1 MSANKKVR
9 GEIMRISERE
19 KLVLNAIVDYYL
31 TVGDTIG
38 SRTLVKKYGIE
49 LSSATIRNVMAD
61 LEDMGFIEKTHTSSG
76 RIPTDMGYKYYLTEL
91 LKVEKITQEEIENIS
106 NVYNRRVDELENILK
121 KTSTLLSKLTNYAGI
136 AVEPKPDNKKV
147 SRVELVYI
155 DEYLIMAIIVMDD
168 RRVKTKNIHLPYPIT
183 KEEVEKKADELNAKI
198 RNNEIAINDIEKF
211 FTEST
216 DIIYE
221 YDDEDEL
228 SKYFIN
234 NLPSMLKNENI
245 AGVTDVIEFFNERK
259 DIRELF
265 EKLIEQKAQENSK
278 SNVNVILGD
287 ELGIKELEDFSFV
300 YSIYDIGGAQGI
312 IGVMGPKRMAY
323 SKTMGLINHVSR
335 EGNNFKIIYNTTPF
349 EQVIKKDIP
358 EDNWKTDKIKIFTVR
373 SIEERANID
382 LLIELAKRKRNYDI
396 KVAGKGPLLEKYREK
411 IRKNQLENIE
421 LLGYIPDEEVRK
433 FYETADLVT
442 VLAKYGEG
450 FGLPI
455 IEGYLYN
462 KPVFASDVCA
472 IPEIIIDKAFLVK
485 NNVEDLENKIEKY
498 YEEIPAYNFKK
509 YYEENFSYDKILEKY
524 RQIYDRFFKIKK
536 GS

>member
-1 MSANKKVR
+1 
-9 GEIMRISERE
+9 MRISERE

-121 KTSTLLSKLTNYAGI
+121 QTSTLLSKLTNYAGI
-136 AVEPKPDNKKV
+136 AVEPKPDNTKV
-147 SRVELVYI
+147 DRVELVYI
-155 DEYLIMAIIVMDD
+155 DEYLIMAVIVMED

-183 KEEVEKKADELNAKI
+183 KDEVDKKVIELNEKI
-198 RNNEIAINDIEKF
+198 KNNEIAINDIEKF
-211 FTEST
+211 FTESS

-234 NLPSMLKNENI
+234 NLPGVLKDRDIEE
-245 AGVTDVIEFFNERK
+245 VTDVIEFFNERK
-259 DIRELF
+259 DIRDLF
-265 EKLIEQKAQENSK
+265 EKLIEQKAKENSK
-278 SNVNVILGD
+278 TNVNVILGD

-300 YSIYDIGGAQGI
+300 YSIYNLGGAQGI

-335 EGNNFKIIYNTTPF
+335 EVNK
-349 EQVIKKDIP
+349 
-358 EDNWKTDKIKIFTVR
+358 
-373 SIEERANID
+373 
-382 LLIELAKRKRNYDI
+382 LINSME
-396 KVAGKGPLLEKYREK
+396 REK
-411 IRKNQLENIE
+411 
-421 LLGYIPDEEVRK
+421 
-433 FYETADLVT
+433 
-442 VLAKYGEG
+442 
-450 FGLPI
+450 
-455 IEGYLYN
+455 N
-462 KPVFASDVCA
+462 KKV
-472 IPEIIIDKAFLVK
+472 
-485 NNVEDLENKIEKY
+485 
-498 YEEIPAYNFKK
+498 
-509 YYEENFSYDKILEKY
+509 
-524 RQIYDRFFKIKK
+524 
-536 GS
+536 

>member
-1 MSANKKVR
+1 
-9 GEIMRISERE
+9 MRISERE

-121 KTSTLLSKLTNYAGI
+121 QTSTLLSKLTNYAGI
-136 AVEPKPDNKKV
+136 AVEPKPDNTKV
-147 SRVELVYI
+147 DRVELVYI
-155 DEYLIMAIIVMDD
+155 DEYLIMAVIVMED

-183 KEEVEKKADELNAKI
+183 KNEVDKKVVELNDKI
-198 RNNEIAINDIEKF
+198 KNNEIAINDIEKF
-211 FTEST
+211 FTESS

-234 NLPSMLKNENI
+234 NLPGVLKDRDIEE
-245 AGVTDVIEFFNERK
+245 VTDVIEFFNERK
-259 DIRELF
+259 DIRDLF
-265 EKLIEQKAQENSK
+265 EKLIEQKAKENSK
-278 SNVNVILGD
+278 TNVNVILGD

-300 YSIYDIGGAQGI
+300 YSIYNLGGAQGI

-335 EGNNFKIIYNTTPF
+335 EVNK
-349 EQVIKKDIP
+349 VINSM
-358 EDNWKTDKIKIFTVR
+358 E
-373 SIEERANID
+373 
-382 LLIELAKRKRNYDI
+382 
-396 KVAGKGPLLEKYREK
+396 REK
-411 IRKNQLENIE
+411 
-421 LLGYIPDEEVRK
+421 
-433 FYETADLVT
+433 
-442 VLAKYGEG
+442 
-450 FGLPI
+450 
-455 IEGYLYN
+455 N
-462 KPVFASDVCA
+462 KKV
-472 IPEIIIDKAFLVK
+472 
-485 NNVEDLENKIEKY
+485 
-498 YEEIPAYNFKK
+498 
-509 YYEENFSYDKILEKY
+509 
-524 RQIYDRFFKIKK
+524 
-536 GS
+536 

>member
-1 MSANKKVR
+1 
-9 GEIMRISERE
+9 MRISERE

-121 KTSTLLSKLTNYAGI
+121 QTSTLLSKLTNYAGI
-136 AVEPKPDNKKV
+136 AVEPKPDNTKV
-147 SRVELVYI
+147 DRVELVYI
-155 DEYLIMAIIVMDD
+155 DEYLIMAVIVMED

-183 KEEVEKKADELNAKI
+183 KDEVDKKVVELNDKI
-198 RNNEIAINDIEKF
+198 KNNEIAINDIEKF
-211 FTEST
+211 FTESS

-234 NLPSMLKNENI
+234 NLPGVLKDKDIEE
-245 AGVTDVIEFFNERK
+245 VTDVIEFFNERK
-259 DIRELF
+259 DIRDLF
-265 EKLIEQKAQENSK
+265 EKLIEQKAKENSK
-278 SNVNVILGD
+278 TNVNVILGD

-300 YSIYDIGGAQGI
+300 YSIYNLGGAQGI

-335 EGNNFKIIYNTTPF
+335 EVNK
-349 EQVIKKDIP
+349 
-358 EDNWKTDKIKIFTVR
+358 
-373 SIEERANID
+373 
-382 LLIELAKRKRNYDI
+382 LINSME
-396 KVAGKGPLLEKYREK
+396 REK
-411 IRKNQLENIE
+411 
-421 LLGYIPDEEVRK
+421 
-433 FYETADLVT
+433 
-442 VLAKYGEG
+442 
-450 FGLPI
+450 
-455 IEGYLYN
+455 N
-462 KPVFASDVCA
+462 KKV
-472 IPEIIIDKAFLVK
+472 
-485 NNVEDLENKIEKY
+485 
-498 YEEIPAYNFKK
+498 
-509 YYEENFSYDKILEKY
+509 
-524 RQIYDRFFKIKK
+524 
-536 GS
+536 

>member
-1 MSANKKVR
+1 
-9 GEIMRISERE
+9 MRISERE

-121 KTSTLLSKLTNYAGI
+121 QTSTLLSKLTNYAGI
-136 AVEPKPDNKKV
+136 AVEPKPDNTKV
-147 SRVELVYI
+147 DRVELVYI
-155 DEYLIMAIIVMDD
+155 DEYLIMAVIVMED

-183 KEEVEKKADELNAKI
+183 KDEVDKKVVELNDKVK
-198 RNNEIAINDIEKF
+198 NNEIAINDIEKF
-211 FTEST
+211 FTESS

-234 NLPSMLKNENI
+234 NLPGVLKDRDIEE
-245 AGVTDVIEFFNERK
+245 VTDVIEFFNERK
-259 DIRELF
+259 DIRDLF
-265 EKLIEQKAQENSK
+265 EKLIEQKAKENSK
-278 SNVNVILGD
+278 TNVNVILGD

-300 YSIYDIGGAQGI
+300 YSIYNLGGAQGI

-335 EGNNFKIIYNTTPF
+335 EVNK
-349 EQVIKKDIP
+349 VINSM
-358 EDNWKTDKIKIFTVR
+358 E
-373 SIEERANID
+373 
-382 LLIELAKRKRNYDI
+382 
-396 KVAGKGPLLEKYREK
+396 REK
-411 IRKNQLENIE
+411 
-421 LLGYIPDEEVRK
+421 
-433 FYETADLVT
+433 
-442 VLAKYGEG
+442 
-450 FGLPI
+450 
-455 IEGYLYN
+455 N
-462 KPVFASDVCA
+462 KKV
-472 IPEIIIDKAFLVK
+472 
-485 NNVEDLENKIEKY
+485 
-498 YEEIPAYNFKK
+498 
-509 YYEENFSYDKILEKY
+509 
-524 RQIYDRFFKIKK
+524 
-536 GS
+536 

>member
-1 MSANKKVR
+1 M
-9 GEIMRISERE
+9 GISERE

-121 KTSTLLSKLTNYAGI
+121 QTSTLLSKLTNYAGI
-136 AVEPKPDNKKV
+136 AVEPKPDNTKV
-147 SRVELVYI
+147 DRVELVYI

-183 KEEVEKKADELNAKI
+183 KEEVEKKVDELNTKI

-234 NLPSMLKNENI
+234 NLPGVLKDRDIEE
-245 AGVTDVIEFFNERK
+245 VTDVIEFFNERK
-259 DIRELF
+259 DIRDLF
-265 EKLIEQKAQENSK
+265 EKLIEQKAKENSK
-278 SNVNVILGD
+278 TNVNVILGD

-300 YSIYDIGGAQGI
+300 YSIYNLGGAQGI

-335 EGNNFKIIYNTTPF
+335 EVNK
-349 EQVIKKDIP
+349 
-358 EDNWKTDKIKIFTVR
+358 
-373 SIEERANID
+373 
-382 LLIELAKRKRNYDI
+382 LINSME
-396 KVAGKGPLLEKYREK
+396 REK
-411 IRKNQLENIE
+411 
-421 LLGYIPDEEVRK
+421 
-433 FYETADLVT
+433 
-442 VLAKYGEG
+442 
-450 FGLPI
+450 
-455 IEGYLYN
+455 N
-462 KPVFASDVCA
+462 KKV
-472 IPEIIIDKAFLVK
+472 
-485 NNVEDLENKIEKY
+485 
-498 YEEIPAYNFKK
+498 
-509 YYEENFSYDKILEKY
+509 
-524 RQIYDRFFKIKK
+524 
-536 GS
+536 

>member
-1 MSANKKVR
+1 
-9 GEIMRISERE
+9 MRISERE

-91 LKVEKITQEEIENIS
+91 LKVEKITQEEIENI
-106 NVYNRRVDELENILK
+106 LK

-183 KEEVEKKADELNAKI
+183 KEEVEKKADELNTKI

-216 DIIYE
+216 DIVYE

-245 AGVTDVIEFFNERK
+245 AEVTDVIEFFNERK

-335 EGNNFKIIYNTTPF
+335 EVNKLINSMEKDKN
-349 EQVIKKDIP
+349 KK
-358 EDNWKTDKIKIFTVR
+358 V
-373 SIEERANID
+373 
-382 LLIELAKRKRNYDI
+382 
-396 KVAGKGPLLEKYREK
+396 
-411 IRKNQLENIE
+411 
-421 LLGYIPDEEVRK
+421 
-433 FYETADLVT
+433 
-442 VLAKYGEG
+442 
-450 FGLPI
+450 
-455 IEGYLYN
+455 
-462 KPVFASDVCA
+462 
-472 IPEIIIDKAFLVK
+472 
-485 NNVEDLENKIEKY
+485 
-498 YEEIPAYNFKK
+498 
-509 YYEENFSYDKILEKY
+509 
-524 RQIYDRFFKIKK
+524 
-536 GS
+536 

>member
-1 MSANKKVR
+1 
-9 GEIMRISERE
+9 MRISERE

-91 LKVEKITQEEIENIS
+91 LKVEKITQEEI
-106 NVYNRRVDELENILK
+106 ENILK

-245 AGVTDVIEFFNERK
+245 AEVTDVIEFFNERK

-335 EGNNFKIIYNTTPF
+335 EVNKLINSM
-349 EQVIKKDIP
+349 EKDK
-358 EDNWKTDKIKIFTVR
+358 N
-373 SIEERANID
+373 
-382 LLIELAKRKRNYDI
+382 KR
-396 KVAGKGPLLEKYREK
+396 V
-411 IRKNQLENIE
+411 
-421 LLGYIPDEEVRK
+421 
-433 FYETADLVT
+433 
-442 VLAKYGEG
+442 
-450 FGLPI
+450 
-455 IEGYLYN
+455 
-462 KPVFASDVCA
+462 
-472 IPEIIIDKAFLVK
+472 
-485 NNVEDLENKIEKY
+485 
-498 YEEIPAYNFKK
+498 
-509 YYEENFSYDKILEKY
+509 
-524 RQIYDRFFKIKK
+524 
-536 GS
+536 

>member
-1 MSANKKVR
+1 
-9 GEIMRISERE
+9 MRISERE

-121 KTSTLLSKLTNYAGI
+121 QTSTLLSKLTNYAGI
-136 AVEPKPDNKKV
+136 AVEPKPDNTKV
-147 SRVELVYI
+147 DRVELVYI
-155 DEYLIMAIIVMDD
+155 DEYLIMAVIVMED
-168 RRVKTKNIHLPYPIT
+168 RRVKTKNIHLPYPITKDEVDKKVVELNDKVKNIHLPYPIT
-183 KEEVEKKADELNAKI
+183 KEEVEKKADELNTKI
-198 RNNEIAINDIEKF
+198 RNNEIAISDIEKF

-234 NLPSMLKNENI
+234 NLPGVLKDRDIEE
-245 AGVTDVIEFFNERK
+245 VTDVIEFFNERK
-259 DIRELF
+259 DIRDLF
-265 EKLIEQKAQENSK
+265 EKLIEQKAKENSK
-278 SNVNVILGD
+278 TNVNVILGD

-300 YSIYDIGGAQGI
+300 YSIYDLGGAQGI

-335 EGNNFKIIYNTTPF
+335 EVNK
-349 EQVIKKDIP
+349 VINSM
-358 EDNWKTDKIKIFTVR
+358 E
-373 SIEERANID
+373 
-382 LLIELAKRKRNYDI
+382 
-396 KVAGKGPLLEKYREK
+396 REK
-411 IRKNQLENIE
+411 
-421 LLGYIPDEEVRK
+421 
-433 FYETADLVT
+433 
-442 VLAKYGEG
+442 
-450 FGLPI
+450 
-455 IEGYLYN
+455 N
-462 KPVFASDVCA
+462 KKV
-472 IPEIIIDKAFLVK
+472 
-485 NNVEDLENKIEKY
+485 
-498 YEEIPAYNFKK
+498 
-509 YYEENFSYDKILEKY
+509 
-524 RQIYDRFFKIKK
+524 
-536 GS
+536 

>member
-1 MSANKKVR
+1 
-9 GEIMRISERE
+9 MRISERE

-121 KTSTLLSKLTNYAGI
+121 QTSTLLSKLTNYAGI
-136 AVEPKPDNKKV
+136 AVEPKPDNTKV
-147 SRVELVYI
+147 DRVELVYI
-155 DEYLIMAIIVMDD
+155 DEYLIMAVIVMED

-183 KEEVEKKADELNAKI
+183 KDEVDKKVVELNDKI
-198 RNNEIAINDIEKF
+198 KNNEIAINDIEKF
-211 FTEST
+211 FTESS

-234 NLPSMLKNENI
+234 NLPGVLKDRDIEE
-245 AGVTDVIEFFNERK
+245 VTDVIEFFNERK
-259 DIRELF
+259 DIRDLF
-265 EKLIEQKAQENSK
+265 EKLIEQKAKENSK
-278 SNVNVILGD
+278 TNVNVILGD

-300 YSIYDIGGAQGI
+300 YSIYDLGGAQGI

-335 EGNNFKIIYNTTPF
+335 EVNK
-349 EQVIKKDIP
+349 VINSM
-358 EDNWKTDKIKIFTVR
+358 E
-373 SIEERANID
+373 
-382 LLIELAKRKRNYDI
+382 
-396 KVAGKGPLLEKYREK
+396 REK
-411 IRKNQLENIE
+411 
-421 LLGYIPDEEVRK
+421 
-433 FYETADLVT
+433 
-442 VLAKYGEG
+442 
-450 FGLPI
+450 
-455 IEGYLYN
+455 N
-462 KPVFASDVCA
+462 KKV
-472 IPEIIIDKAFLVK
+472 
-485 NNVEDLENKIEKY
+485 
-498 YEEIPAYNFKK
+498 
-509 YYEENFSYDKILEKY
+509 
-524 RQIYDRFFKIKK
+524 
-536 GS
+536 

>member
-1 MSANKKVR
+1 VSANKKVR

-216 DIIYE
+216 DIVYE

-228 SKYFIN
+228 TKYFIN

-245 AGVTDVIEFFNERK
+245 AGVTDVIEFFNE
-259 DIRELF
+259 INE
-265 EKLIEQKAQENSK
+265 
-278 SNVNVILGD
+278 VILENFTSNKAELNLPPLSDIKDHDKNLCFIQPVD
-287 ELGIKELEDFSFV
+287 EKKLYVVEFDIFLKDKSSDLTLIAEYHIDDYFHKLDLYFV
-300 YSIYDIGGAQGI
+300 Y
-312 IGVMGPKRMAY
+312 
-323 SKTMGLINHVSR
+323 
-335 EGNNFKIIYNTTPF
+335 
-349 EQVIKKDIP
+349 
-358 EDNWKTDKIKIFTVR
+358 
-373 SIEERANID
+373 
-382 LLIELAKRKRNYDI
+382 
-396 KVAGKGPLLEKYREK
+396 
-411 IRKNQLENIE
+411 
-421 LLGYIPDEEVRK
+421 
-433 FYETADLVT
+433 
-442 VLAKYGEG
+442 
-450 FGLPI
+450 
-455 IEGYLYN
+455 
-462 KPVFASDVCA
+462 
-472 IPEIIIDKAFLVK
+472 
-485 NNVEDLENKIEKY
+485 
-498 YEEIPAYNFKK
+498 
-509 YYEENFSYDKILEKY
+509 
-524 RQIYDRFFKIKK
+524 
-536 GS
+536 